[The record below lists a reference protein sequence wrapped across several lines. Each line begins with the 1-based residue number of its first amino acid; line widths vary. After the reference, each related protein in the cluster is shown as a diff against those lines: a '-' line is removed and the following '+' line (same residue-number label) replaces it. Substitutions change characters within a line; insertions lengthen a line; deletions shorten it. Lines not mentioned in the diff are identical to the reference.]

1 MIAVLAA
8 FSGALIVAGVLGV
21 ILSLRPA
28 PEPPPKPVRRPR
40 RVASFWRALPA
51 RRRAAVLVALAAGL
65 VAGLLTGWLVLAVLL
80 PGAVLGLPVLLA
92 TSPETQR
99 IARLDG
105 IAEWTRN
112 LSGVLTAGQG
122 LEQALIASLRS
133 TPQAVRP
140 EVSVLVARLR
150 GRWPTEAAL
159 RAFAADIDDA
169 TGDLVAAA
177 LILGASKRGPGL
189 AAVLTGLAES
199 TAADVR
205 ARRQIE
211 ADRAKPRAT
220 AHWVT
225 VLSAGV
231 LAVLA
236 LSGQFL
242 APYASPIGQAVLLVL
257 LGCYAACLAWMRRMA
272 AAPPPPRFLS
282 GSSEFAKAEA
292 RR

>member
-1 MIAVLAA
+1 MNAALAALAGSMIA
-8 FSGALIVAGVLGV
+8 AGILGT
-21 ILSLRPA
+21 ILSLRPV
-28 PEPPPKPVRRPR
+28 PEPVARPTIRRPG
-40 RVASFWRALPA
+40 RVATAWTNVPRA
-51 RRRAAVLVALAAGL
+51 RRWAALGALAIGVLAG
-65 VAGLLTGWLVLAVLL
+65 ALTGWVVLVLLL
-80 PGAVLGLPVLLA
+80 PAAVLGLPLLLA
-92 TSPETQR
+92 TSTETTR

-105 IAEWTRN
+105 IAEWSRN

-133 TPQAVRP
+133 TPAAIRP
-140 EVSVLVARLR
+140 QVASLVARLKA
-150 GRWPTEAAL
+150 RWPTEAAL
-159 RAFAADIDDA
+159 RAFAEDIDDA

-177 LILGASKRGPGL
+177 LILGARKRGPGL
-189 AAVLTGLAES
+189 AAVLTGLGES

-220 AHWVT
+220 ARWVT
-225 VLSAGV
+225 ILSASA

-242 APYASPIGQAVLLVL
+242 APYATPAGQAILLAL
-257 LGCYAACLAWMRRMA
+257 LGCYSACLVWMRGMA
-272 AAPPPPRFLS
+272 ATPPPPRFL
-282 GSSEFAKAEA
+282 AERDQFGG